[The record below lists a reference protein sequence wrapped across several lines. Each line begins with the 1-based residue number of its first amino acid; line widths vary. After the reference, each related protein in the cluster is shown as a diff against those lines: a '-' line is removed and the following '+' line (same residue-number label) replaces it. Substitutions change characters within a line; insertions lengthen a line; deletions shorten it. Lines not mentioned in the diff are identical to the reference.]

1 MDLDINQY
9 LDIFVEESK
18 EHLESM
24 NDILLE
30 LEKDTD
36 NKDLLNELFRISHTL
51 KGMAGTMGFTN
62 MANLTHDMEDVLQAI
77 RSDEIKINTDIV
89 DILFECLDS
98 LEFSTNYVSENR
110 KEDGNDHLE
119 LIGKLKDL
127 LNGDKEQSNEKNE
140 FKGTEK

>member
-30 LEKDTD
+30 LEKDAD

-77 RSDEIKINTDIV
+77 RSDEIKINTEIV

-98 LEFSTNYVSENR
+98 LEFSATM
-110 KEDGNDHLE
+110 
-119 LIGKLKDL
+119 
-127 LNGDKEQSNEKNE
+127 
-140 FKGTEK
+140 